1 VFDDPYAVSAAADG
15 SLYVVDTSAKGRLYH
30 VARHG
35 AITVVAR

>member
-15 SLYVVDTSAKGRLYH
+15 LYVVDTSAKGRLYH